1 MKLNQFQT
9 VQSIFLPFFVFYDN
23 LRKQQYQF
31 LYKEAAEVEIQRS
44 AAILN
49 QKKKVFGLKLLK
61 R

>member
-9 VQSIFLPFFVFYDN
+9 VQGIFLPFFLFYDD

-31 LYKEAAEVEIQRS
+31 LYKEAAEVEEEIQRS

-49 QKKKVFGLKLLK
+49 KKKGFLV
-61 R
+61 